1 MKNGN
6 TSPRVTA
13 WKLWQRNG
21 LIWFALMCLLFL
33 SLFLA
38 YIPMGVITPTAG
50 IVIALVKAGL
60 VIMLFMELASSK
72 PLIRLAAA
80 AGLVFLTVLFALT
93 LADVLSRLAQ
103 Q

>member
-1 MKNGN
+1 MNTGN
-6 TSPRVTA
+6 THSRVTA
-13 WKLWQRNG
+13 WKLWRRNG

-33 SLFLA
+33 SFFLA
-38 YIPMGVITPTAG
+38 HIPMGVITPTAG
-50 IVIALVKAGL
+50 IVIAFIKAGL
-60 VIMLFMELASSK
+60 VVVLFMELASSK
-72 PLIRLAAA
+72 PLIRLTAA

>member
-1 MKNGN
+1 MN
-6 TSPRVTA
+6 TDGTHPRVTA

-21 LIWFALMCLLFL
+21 LIWASLMCLLAL
-33 SLFLA
+33 TLVLA
-38 YIPMGVITPTAG
+38 YVPMGLLTPTAG
-50 IVIALVKAGL
+50 VAIAFVKAGL
-60 VIMLFMELASSK
+60 VVMLFMELVRSR

-103 Q
+103 K